1 MLRTEKIANLRVYD
15 FVTIRSRGGTAYSVL
30 SVSVD
35 GLRILGLSIAGDVQP
50 NSGSNVIAAFSSK
63 SKKNIVGWLDP
74 VTHAPVVI
82 NSKMVTY
89 YPIILVILFP
99 LLSIFLISSR
109 QEYGDI
115 AFYLVCVL
123 FISLMLLPSIGR
135 PGIKR
140 HLLKAQAQSE
150 QSLP

>member
-63 SKKNIVGWLDP
+63 SKK
-74 VTHAPVVI
+74 
-82 NSKMVTY
+82 
-89 YPIILVILFP
+89 
-99 LLSIFLISSR
+99 
-109 QEYGDI
+109 
-115 AFYLVCVL
+115 
-123 FISLMLLPSIGR
+123 ISLVG
-135 PGIKR
+135 
-140 HLLKAQAQSE
+140 
-150 QSLP
+150 